1 MSGAIEKQPKKDNLF
16 WAFEGPGIYLYIY
29 MYTTYTCFK
38 YDTAR
43 VVQYES
49 GQTWVYIPDWDDRIV
64 HRRTIFPWNLQ

>member
-1 MSGAIEKQPKKDNLF
+1 MSGAIENSPKKTIY
-16 WAFEGPGIYLYIY
+16 FEHLKVQVFIYIY
-29 MYTTYTCFK
+29 MYTTYTYFK

-64 HRRTIFPWNLQ
+64 HRRTIFP